1 MFATSLSAPLPT
13 SLASHLFGR
22 FIAPSGSQASSTGAV
37 APASAMPS
45 AMPSAMD
52 EQDDEAMPDLA
63 QRVREI
69 GEW

>member
-1 MFATSLSAPLPT
+1 MFANSLSASLPT

-37 APASAMPS
+37 APAG

-52 EQDDEAMPDLA
+52 EHDDEAIPDLA

>member
-13 SLASHLFGR
+13 SIASHLFGR
-22 FIAPSGSQASSTGAV
+22 FIAPSGSQASSTGAL
-37 APASAMPS
+37 ASVG

>member
-37 APASAMPS
+37 ASA
-45 AMPSAMD
+45 SAMD

>member
-22 FIAPSGSQASSTGAV
+22 FIAPPGSQASSTGAV
-37 APASAMPS
+37 APAG
-45 AMPSAMD
+45 AMD

>member
-22 FIAPSGSQASSTGAV
+22 FIAPPASSAASPGAV
-37 APASAMPS
+37 ASAS

>member
-22 FIAPSGSQASSTGAV
+22 FIAPSGSQVSSTGAV
-37 APASAMPS
+37 APA
-45 AMPSAMD
+45 SAMD

>member
-22 FIAPSGSQASSTGAV
+22 FIAPSESQASSTGAV
-37 APASAMPS
+37 ASAS

>member
-22 FIAPSGSQASSTGAV
+22 FIAPSGAQASSPSAL
-37 APASAMPS
+37 ASA
-45 AMPSAMD
+45 AAVPSAMD

>member
-22 FIAPSGSQASSTGAV
+22 FIAPSESQASSTGAV
-37 APASAMPS
+37 ASA
-45 AMPSAMD
+45 SAMD
-52 EQDDEAMPDLA
+52 EHDDEAMPDLA

>member
-22 FIAPSGSQASSTGAV
+22 FIAPSGSQASSSSAL
-37 APASAMPS
+37 ASAA

-52 EQDDEAMPDLA
+52 EQDDDAMPDLA

>member
-22 FIAPSGSQASSTGAV
+22 FMSPSVSQASGASTVASTGA
-37 APASAMPS
+37 MPN
-45 AMPSAMD
+45 AV
-52 EQDDEAMPDLA
+52 EEHDDEMPDLA

>member
-37 APASAMPS
+37 EP
-45 AMPSAMD
+45 PSAMD

>member
-1 MFATSLSAPLPT
+1 MLPTSLSATLPA

-45 AMPSAMD
+45 AMD

>member
-37 APASAMPS
+37 APASAM
-45 AMPSAMD
+45 D

>member
-22 FIAPSGSQASSTGAV
+22 FIAPSESQASSTGAV
-37 APASAMPS
+37 APASAM
-45 AMPSAMD
+45 D
-52 EQDDEAMPDLA
+52 EQDDDAMPDLA

>member
-1 MFATSLSAPLPT
+1 MFANSLSASLPT

-22 FIAPSGSQASSTGAV
+22 FIAPSGAQASSPGAMV
-37 APASAMPS
+37 SAGAMPS
-45 AMPSAMD
+45 AID
-52 EQDDEAMPDLA
+52 EQDDDAMPDLA

>member
-1 MFATSLSAPLPT
+1 MFATSLSAPMPT
-13 SLASHLFGR
+13 SLAGHLFGR
-22 FIAPSGSQASSTGAV
+22 FIAPSGAQASSPGAV
-37 APASAMPS
+37 ASAAAMPS
-45 AMPSAMD
+45 AID

>member
-13 SLASHLFGR
+13 SLANHLFGR
-22 FIAPSGSQASSTGAV
+22 FIAPSGSQALSTGAV
-37 APASAMPS
+37 APAS

-63 QRVREI
+63 QRVLEI

>member
-22 FIAPSGSQASSTGAV
+22 FIAPSGAQASSPGAM
-37 APASAMPS
+37 ASAAGAMPS
-45 AMPSAMD
+45 AID
-52 EQDDEAMPDLA
+52 EQDDDAMPDLA

>member
-22 FIAPSGSQASSTGAV
+22 FIAPSDSQASSTGAV
-37 APASAMPS
+37 APASAM
-45 AMPSAMD
+45 D
-52 EQDDEAMPDLA
+52 EHDDEAIPDLA

>member
-22 FIAPSGSQASSTGAV
+22 FIVPSGSSAASPGAV
-37 APASAMPS
+37 ASAD

-52 EQDDEAMPDLA
+52 EQDEDAMPDLA

>member
-22 FIAPSGSQASSTGAV
+22 FIAPPGSSAASTGEV
-37 APASAMPS
+37 ASA
-45 AMPSAMD
+45 SAMD
-52 EQDDEAMPDLA
+52 EQDDDAMPDLA

>member
-1 MFATSLSAPLPT
+1 MFANSLSASLPT

-37 APASAMPS
+37 APASAI
-45 AMPSAMD
+45 PSAMD

>member
-22 FIAPSGSQASSTGAV
+22 FIAPPGSSAASPGAV
-37 APASAMPS
+37 ASASAMPS
-45 AMPSAMD
+45 PMD
-52 EQDDEAMPDLA
+52 EQDEDAMPDLA